1 MTSIELEVDGELK
14 KFGAKKITKEQ
25 AASLR
30 LILSEVYKTRFNP
43 FVRFAERIAELP
55 IAPSL
60 QAVVNNIFAYVLSE
74 CVNLDSTRHDLMERA
89 TYDLRVV
96 KKACILVT
104 GQDLVTKK
112 NLEQVIK
119 VLIPFLKSEEGVEMT
134 MEQANAFR
142 KKLGKPP
149 IGVKG

>member
-1 MTSIELEVDGELK
+1 
-14 KFGAKKITKEQ
+14 
-25 AASLR
+25 
-30 LILSEVYKTRFNP
+30 
-43 FVRFAERIAELP
+43 
-55 IAPSL
+55 
-60 QAVVNNIFAYVLSE
+60 
-74 CVNLDSTRHDLMERA
+74 MERA